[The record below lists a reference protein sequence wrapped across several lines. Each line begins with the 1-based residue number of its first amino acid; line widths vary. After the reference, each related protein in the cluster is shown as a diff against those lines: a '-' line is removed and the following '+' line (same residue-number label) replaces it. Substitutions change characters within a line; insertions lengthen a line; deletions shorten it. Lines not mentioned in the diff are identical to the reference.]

1 MKVDTRDIRTATQA
15 ARNFGAIV
23 DEVESGRTILVMKN
37 NRPVSVI
44 APVSLMERLDEIEDR
59 EEDIRLLA
67 VAITRMAT
75 TEGPLRDLADVAAEL
90 GIDLDDLADQ
100 DADDRDP
107 PRLPDRLP
115 RTRRRHGGGGVGD
128 RATRRQ

>member
-100 DADDRDP
+100 DADDRD
-107 PRLPDRLP
+107 L
-115 RTRRRHGGGGVGD
+115 V
-128 RATRRQ
+128 